1 MRTILTFLLLAS
13 CTSPA
18 TKRLQADVYELRE
31 RIERLEST
39 IRTLEGAVGLPGDP
53 EREAA
58 AMEFAVPIREALD
71 RYDML
76 AARDLA
82 ETLIE
87 RYPDTQ
93 LGRAA
98 IDLVEQ
104 LELIGSP
111 AGELQVADWIQG
123 EAHLDD
129 DRLIMLV
136 FMEAWCAYCRQ
147 EVPELQGRL
156 DALHDDGLDIIGLTS
171 LSRDTSREDF
181 QAFLDASGAK
191 FPVGLDEG
199 PLAIRYRVEGVPYA
213 VLLKD
218 GKVHWTGSPGQM
230 TTEVLQGMLP
240 GT

>member
-13 CTSPA
+13 CTSPT
-18 TKRLQADVYELRE
+18 TKRLQAEVYELRE
-31 RIERLEST
+31 RVGQLEST
-39 IRTLEGAVGLPGDP
+39 VRTLEGAVGLPGDP
-53 EREAA
+53 EREQA
-58 AMEFAVPIREALD
+58 AMEFAVQIREALD
-71 RYDML
+71 RYDLL

-82 ETLIE
+82 ETLVE

-111 AGELQVADWIQG
+111 AGDLDVADWIQG
-123 EAHLDD
+123 EASLDD
-129 DRLIMLV
+129 DRLVLLV
-136 FMEAWCAYCRQ
+136 FMEAWCGYCRQ

-156 DALHDDGLDIIGLTS
+156 DALHDEGLDIIGLTN

-181 QAFLDASGAK
+181 LAFLETSGAK
-191 FPVGLDEG
+191 FPVGLDSG
-199 PLAIRYRVEGVPYA
+199 SLALRYRVEGVPYA

-230 TTEVLQGMLP
+230 TTEVLRGFLP
-240 GT
+240 GS